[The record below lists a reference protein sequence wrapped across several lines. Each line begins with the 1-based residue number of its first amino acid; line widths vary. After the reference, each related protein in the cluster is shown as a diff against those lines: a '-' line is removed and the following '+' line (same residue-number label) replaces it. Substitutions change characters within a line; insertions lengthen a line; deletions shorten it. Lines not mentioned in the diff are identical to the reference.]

1 MPRGTSITP
10 VPATP
15 LLPCPFPPPSPVC
28 ILSAEEPPCCPPSR
42 HSSLKKKNLHCFAS
56 GPSLALVPTG
66 WAALWP
72 SQHLTLQWEP
82 PDLLA
87 CPQLFAEA
95 IESTLSPEMPLPHVC
110 LHESDGSGN
119 WKRGG
124 AQDCGEEAVGSGGDG
139 AASSSV
145 MQGGGPGDGSS
156 ASQPAFGVWHARAAC
171 H

>member
-1 MPRGTSITP
+1 MTPRQKWGCRTP
-10 VPATP
+10 RTA
-15 LLPCPFPPPSPVC
+15 
-28 ILSAEEPPCCPPSR
+28 SR
-42 HSSLKKKNLHCFAS
+42 RKLKEGKIRLK
-56 GPSLALVPTG
+56 
-66 WAALWP
+66 
-72 SQHLTLQWEP
+72 
-82 PDLLA
+82 
-87 CPQLFAEA
+87 
-95 IESTLSPEMPLPHVC
+95 LSPEMPLPHVC